1 MDDRETKLLQ
11 SHDPQGLTLWFERH
25 VDALHAYVYY
35 RVVRN
40 EQLASEVVQETF
52 LDAMK
57 RIHRFDPKRGSMEAW
72 LTTLS
77 RNHITRA
84 LRGGG
89 LGRWNRRRQ
98 TLDRELCRCYQ
109 QIALEPLP
117 EEVLAR
123 QETRD
128 LVLETLATIPGNY
141 RQVLSLFYDRDL
153 SLRDIAAQE
162 KKSEGAVK
170 VLLHRARIA
179 FKDTFVKLSGQDAL
193 EGGSP

>member
-1 MDDRETKLLQ
+1 MDDREMKLLQ

-89 LGRWNRRRQ
+89 ARTVEPAATDVGSR
-98 TLDRELCRCYQ
+98 TL
-109 QIALEPLP
+109 
-117 EEVLAR
+117 
-123 QETRD
+123 
-128 LVLETLATIPGNY
+128 
-141 RQVLSLFYDRDL
+141 QVLPADRP
-153 SLRDIAAQE
+153 RAIAR
-162 KKSEGAVK
+162 G
-170 VLLHRARIA
+170 
-179 FKDTFVKLSGQDAL
+179 GP
-193 EGGSP
+193 GSPRNTRSRPGDPGHHPW